1 MPVPTSRG
9 ACEALDA
16 RDPLRSLRAR
26 FSLPDDVVYLD
37 GNSLG
42 ARPVEALDRVSR
54 VVASEWGR
62 DLIRAWNTAGWID
75 LPRVVGDKI
84 ARLVGAGP
92 GEVAV
97 ADSTSVNLF
106 KALHAAA
113 SVTPAARTRLVTER
127 RNFPTD
133 VYIAGTVAEA
143 LGWELVLVDDREAV
157 TGALDDRTAVL
168 LLTHVDYRT
177 GAMHDMAAVTHAAH
191 EHGALVVWDLAHS
204 AGAMPVDLKG
214 ADADLA
220 VGCGYKFL
228 NGGPGAPAFLWAHP
242 RLGDAVRQPLTGW
255 MGHRTPFDFDWRYVP
270 AEGARRFLCGTPPVL
285 SLAALECG
293 VDSLLAAEP
302 LGGLA
307 ALREKSVAL
316 ADVFIALVEAR
327 CAGHGLTIASP
338 RDARRRGSH
347 VSLTR
352 TEGGYAIV
360 QALIARGV
368 IGDFRPGDE
377 SAPDILRFGFAPA
390 YVRYVDVWD
399 AVDHLAAVLAG
410 GEWRDPA
417 LAVRKAVT

>member
-1 MPVPTSRG
+1 PISPPG
-9 ACEALDA
+9 
-16 RDPLRSLRAR
+16 RS
-26 FSLPDDVVYLD
+26 
-37 GNSLG
+37 
-42 ARPVEALDRVSR
+42 
-54 VVASEWGR
+54 
-62 DLIRAWNTAGWID
+62 
-75 LPRVVGDKI
+75 
-84 ARLVGAGP
+84 
-92 GEVAV
+92 
-97 ADSTSVNLF
+97 
-106 KALHAAA
+106 
-113 SVTPAARTRLVTER
+113 RLVTER

-133 VYIAGTVAEA
+133 VYIAGAVAEA
-143 LGWELVLVDDREAV
+143 LGWELALVDDREAV

-177 GAMHDMAAVTHAAH
+177 GAMHDMPAVTRAAH
-191 EHGALVVWDLAHS
+191 ERGALVVWDLAHS
-204 AGAMPVDLKG
+204 AGAMPVDLTG

-242 RLGDAVRQPLTGW
+242 RLGDALRQPLTGW
-255 MGHRTPFDFDWRYVP
+255 MGHRSPFDFDWRYAP

-293 VDSLLAAEP
+293 VDTLLAAEP
-302 LGGLA
+302 LGGLP
-307 ALREKSVAL
+307 ALREKAAAL
-316 ADVFIALVEAR
+316 GDTFIALVEAR
-327 CAGHGLTIASP
+327 CAGHGLAVVSP
-338 RDARRRGSH
+338 RDAGRRGSQ

-352 TEGGYAIV
+352 AEGGYAIV

-390 YVRYVDVWD
+390 YVRFVDVWD

-410 GEWRDPA
+410 GGWRDPA